1 MYGRIGGS
9 VLRKPLP
16 AWSEVG
22 RRRRARRHTPCVP
35 IRPLSDGESFM
46 RKVKRFLSSDI
57 MHIASN
63 PQEYSDFVR
72 RKPSGLQLSVEAI
85 PVLTMIRISPR
96 DFSAIRLGDETV
108 GLLGAGGS
116 VRIKGDHF
124 RQQFWRNDI
133 TSVVDLRVTH
143 PLVENAG
150 DILLEHE
157 LRMDGD
163 HPLVLSR
170 PGVGGMEPRLAEMG
184 FVHVGRNNWV
194 LDPQQDT
201 KVWTKNVNDQRH
213 RVDRPRKYLSKV
225 EDSDS
230 QESCETDSSDDDPSY
245 YLERAV
251 RRLAVGQDDSE

>member
-22 RRRRARRHTPCVP
+22 RRRRPRRHTPCVP

-124 RQQFWRNDI
+124 RQQFGRNDI

-170 PGVGGMEPRLAEMG
+170 PGVGGMKPRLAERG

-194 LDPQQDT
+194 LDPQQHP
-201 KVWTKNVNDQRH
+201 K
-213 RVDRPRKYLSKV
+213 
-225 EDSDS
+225 
-230 QESCETDSSDDDPSY
+230 CG
-245 YLERAV
+245 
-251 RRLAVGQDDSE
+251 RRTRTTSGTE

>member
-1 MYGRIGGS
+1 MERGGS
-9 VLRKPLP
+9 SSAGATPYSLRSNP
-16 AWSEVG
+16 
-22 RRRRARRHTPCVP
+22 P
-35 IRPLSDGESFM
+35 IIKIVDRESFM
-46 RKVKRFLSSDI
+46 RKVKKFLSSDI

-63 PQEYSDFVR
+63 PQEYSDFVSEKAER
-72 RKPSGLQLSVEAI
+72 AATVAGGYSSTYDDPDKPA
-85 PVLTMIRISPR
+85 RF
-96 DFSAIRLGDETV
+96 FSYQLGDETV
-108 GLLGAGGS
+108 GLLRAGGS

-124 RQQFWRNDI
+124 RQQFGRNDI

-150 DILLEHE
+150 DILLEHQ

-194 LDPQQDT
+194 LDPQQHPE
-201 KVWTKNVNDQRH
+201 VWTKNENDRWQ
-213 RVDRPRKYLSKV
+213 RVDRPTKYLSKV

-251 RRLAVGQDDSE
+251 RRLALGQDDSE